1 MGFEMMKLAKTAKM
15 VVEVLAS
22 VKPGENVCIATD
34 TNKLSIAQALAD
46 ACYAVGAETVVCIM
60 TPRQIHGEEIPP
72 VLAGAMKAAQVVLAP
87 TSYALTHTKGRL
99 AASKAGARI
108 LVIREITE
116 DTFTNGAITADYE
129 EVYKVTNQLVK
140 RLEAAS
146 EIRMTTALGSDIRM
160 TIKGRSG
167 VCLAAL
173 VRPPAWLASLPS
185 GEAAIAPVEGT
196 AEGTIVVDHAIDG
209 IGLLKEPLKVT
220 VIKGRAVSI
229 SGGEQSKHLEKLLH
243 SDKNASNI
251 AEFAIGTNPL
261 SRMLGNVAEDKV
273 LRGCVHIA
281 VGDNHTIGG
290 NTESGIH
297 LDMVTLKPTVWL
309 DGEKVVDNGVLSL

>member
-1 MGFEMMKLAKTAKM
+1 MGFEMMRLAKTAKM
-15 VVEVLAS
+15 AVEVLAG

-34 TNKLSIAQALAD
+34 TNKLSIAQALAE

-72 VLAGAMKAAQVVLAP
+72 VLAGAMKAAQVVFAP

-108 LVIREITE
+108 LIIREVTE
-116 DTFTNGAITADYE
+116 DTFTNGAVTANYE
-129 EVYKVTNQLVK
+129 EVYAVTNQLVK
-140 RLEAAS
+140 RLDAAS
-146 EIRMTTALGSDIRM
+146 ELRMTTALGSDIRM
-160 TIKGRSG
+160 SIKGRSG

-173 VRPPAWLASLPS
+173 VRPPAWFASLPS

-196 AEGTIVVDHAIDG
+196 AEGTIIVDHAIDS
-209 IGLLKEPLKVT
+209 IGVLKEPIKIT
-220 VIKGRAVSI
+220 VRKGRAVSI
-229 SGGEQSKHLEKLLH
+229 SGGEQAKRFEKLVH

-261 SRMLGNVAEDKV
+261 SRMLGNVAEDKI

-290 NTESGIH
+290 KTESGVH
-297 LDMVTLKPTVWL
+297 LDMVILKPTVWL
-309 DGEKVVDNGVLSL
+309 DGEKVVDKGELSK